1 MKKAADA
8 FRSIGEVSQL
18 VGVAPHVLRYWE
30 AQFPLF
36 SPVKRRDGRRY
47 YRPDDIRMAAG
58 LCETLREEGTP
69 IKLVKKQMAQD
80 RGAALK
86 ARGAARLG
94 GSFASEVA
102 GSSAGQPV
110 GPAKVEKTTA
120 RRAKSSKATG
130 KNPARAQEKTA
141 PEKGPDMAESAPRQQ
156 RKAGSMSDSL
166 PLFPELESGKARK
179 EPSKTRATAES
190 PLRGDTAPGEWLGRL
205 NAVASGLRGTR
216 SLPPD
221 AARALRDRLDE
232 ARRGL
237 AA

>member
-156 RKAGSMSDSL
+156 RKAGSMSDL
-166 PLFPELESGKARK
+166 RFPSSPSSSPGRHGKNHRK
-179 EPSKTRATAES
+179 PAPPPNRRCAAT
-190 PLRGDTAPGEWLGRL
+190 P
-205 NAVASGLRGTR
+205 
-216 SLPPD
+216 
-221 AARALRDRLDE
+221 
-232 ARRGL
+232 RRGSGW